1 MQFEESKN
9 RKCNQNISEKF
20 EGFNQHFSIVNKLDL
35 LLNQYYHSI
44 DNVINDIQ
52 DIIHAFS

>member
-9 RKCNQNISEKF
+9 RKCNQNISDKF
-20 EGFNQHFSIVNKLDL
+20 EGFNQHFSIFNKLDL
-35 LLNQYYHSI
+35 LFNQYYHSI

-52 DIIHAFS
+52 DIIHAF